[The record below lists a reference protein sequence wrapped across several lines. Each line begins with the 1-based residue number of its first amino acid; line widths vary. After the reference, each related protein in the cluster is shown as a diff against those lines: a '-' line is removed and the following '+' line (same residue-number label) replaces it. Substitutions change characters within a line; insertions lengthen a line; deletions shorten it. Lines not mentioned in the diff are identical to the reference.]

1 MIRSS
6 SYNAIRAL
14 SALGFGL
21 LQNACSAPTRE
32 SVIVTSTRIVTLP
45 SSIAALSQAESAP
58 GLPAQI
64 SFGSAQGR
72 SALYLKFPTDLAA
85 HGVPLKAFIALS
97 PRADAPVDATPA
109 TVEAWR
115 VSAAWQAEQ
124 LVVWSDK
131 PPLAPPYAR
140 AQLESSLP
148 GEQRIDVS
156 ELARFAAQNPDL
168 DFGIALLGRTGSGHG
183 ATFATGINGGVA
195 PRLEIYVR

>member
-1 MIRSS
+1 MRSP

-14 SALGFGL
+14 CALGFGVL
-21 LQNACSAPTRE
+21 LNACSAPTRQ
-32 SVIVTSTRIVTLP
+32 SVSATSTRIVTLP
-45 SSIAALSQAESAP
+45 SSIAALSQVEAAP

-64 SFGSAQGR
+64 CFGSAQGR
-72 SALYLKFPTDLAA
+72 SALYLKFPTELAA
-85 HGVPLKAFIALS
+85 HGMPLKAFIALS
-97 PRADAPVDATPA
+97 PRADAPVSATPT

-124 LVVWSDK
+124 LVTWSDK

-140 AQLESSLP
+140 AQLESSEP
-148 GEQRIDVS
+148 SEQRIDVT
-156 ELARFAAQNPDL
+156 ELARFAAKNPDL

-183 ATFATGINGGVA
+183 ATFATGVNGGLA